1 MLFTVKVGGESQSL
15 LSANDTESEL
25 QLRQRENILVFYA
38 LLYMFRF
45 YESSQDDH
53 RRISEI
59 ISLIF
64 SQEILD
70 YIAFLSLT
78 TLYQCN
84 YDRKNFQDNRI
95 KEELYTPYAA
105 ATKER
110 RVHNRKIIFISFIV
124 KSCFQPTLIVIF

>member
-78 TLYQCN
+78 TLYLCN
-84 YDRKNFQDNRI
+84 YDRKNFHDNRI
-95 KEELYTPYAA
+95 KEELYTPYAV

-110 RVHNRKIIFISFIV
+110 KVHNRKIIFISFIV